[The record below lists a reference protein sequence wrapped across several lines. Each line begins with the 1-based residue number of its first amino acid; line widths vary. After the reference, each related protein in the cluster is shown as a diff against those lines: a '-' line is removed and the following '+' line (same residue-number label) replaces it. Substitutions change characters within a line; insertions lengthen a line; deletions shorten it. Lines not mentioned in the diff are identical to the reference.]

1 MGIVD
6 VFSFVNLRI
15 FIIIFPRRRRKIINS
30 WFLTKE
36 IILIKMDSFYCM
48 LVIINNSDFRKMA
61 CRRITLY
68 CNFYTI
74 RICSIN
80 IGISIC

>member
-1 MGIVD
+1 M
-6 VFSFVNLRI
+6 FM
-15 FIIIFPRRRRKIINS
+15 IIFPRRRRKIINS

-36 IILIKMDSFYCM
+36 IILIKMDSFYYM
-48 LVIINNSDFRKMA
+48 LVIINNSDFRKIT
-61 CRRITLY
+61 CRRITFY
-68 CNFYTI
+68 CYFYTI